1 MAKEIFIVYTGFA
14 EICFN
19 TLEKAE
25 KWKSEKGLDTIIFK
39 RGENNPNKTPQ
50 KKTECSYRESVENM
64 ATLSFAYGNGRTPLN
79 KRSMDSKY

>member
-50 KKTECSYRESVENM
+50 KKTECSYIESVENM
-64 ATLSFAYGNGRTPLN
+64 ATLSFAYGKCRTSLAS
-79 KRSMDSKY
+79 RSMDSKY

>member
-39 RGENNPNKTPQ
+39 LGEKNPNKTRY
-50 KKTECSYRESVENM
+50 KRIKYSYRESVENM
-64 ATLSFAYGNGRTPLN
+64 ATLSFAYGKSRTSLTS
-79 KRSMDSKY
+79 RSMDSKY

>member
-19 TLEKAE
+19 TLEQAE

-64 ATLSFAYGNGRTPLN
+64 ATLSFAYGKSRTSLTS
-79 KRSMDSKY
+79 RSMDSKY